1 MVTLVCRT
9 PARNLTAQQNI
20 TWSGHCPQF
29 QTEVLPALKPN
40 TLKTSFFELLPA
52 LSWGGGG
59 LHDRLWV
66 VCYRGSMLWGWSW
79 DSIPEVPS
87 SAFAFHDPG
96 LLKTGQEGQAQAGAR
111 PAGDPRGTGAPQPS
125 EMHVAREPF
134 SQGGRSQSGHCFWAH
149 GLASQKGGLWSLCSC
164 CRLSSQM
171 GRQHRAWR
179 GLAGHLEQRCSRRV
193 RVGALEG

>member
-9 PARNLTAQQNI
+9 TSQEPNCSTEHNVEWALPTE
-20 TWSGHCPQF
+20 F
-29 QTEVLPALKPN
+29 QTEALPALKPN
-40 TLKTSFFELLPA
+40 TCKTSFFELLPA
-52 LSWGGGG
+52 LSWGRGG

-66 VCYRGSMLWGWSW
+66 VCYRGSMLWGWSR

-96 LLKTGQEGQAQAGAR
+96 LLKTGQEGTGPGRGQASG
-111 PAGDPRGTGAPQPS
+111 GPRGNVTPQPS

-149 GLASQKGGLWSLCSC
+149 GLASHKAGLWSLSSC
-164 CRLSSQM
+164 CRLYFSWM
-171 GRQHRAWR
+171 GWQHWAWR
-179 GLAGHLEQRCSRRV
+179 GLAVHLEQGCP
-193 RVGALEG
+193 